1 MTDWNTNI
9 IEEFRS
15 NDGKVGGDFEGTPV
29 LILHSI
35 GAKSGV
41 ERVNPLVYRAVDGGY
56 AVFATKG
63 GAPTNPDWFRNLVAN
78 PDVSVEVGTDNVE
91 VNARVLQGDERD
103 VIWDAQAQAFSTFAE
118 YQQKSERQIPVVLLT
133 PRS

>member
-1 MTDWNTNI
+1 MTDWNTSI

-56 AVFATKG
+56 AVFASKA
-63 GAPTNPDWFRNLVAN
+63 GAPTNPDWFHNLVAN
-78 PDVSVEVGTDNVE
+78 PDVSVEVGADNVE

-103 VIWDAQAQAFSTFAE
+103 VIWDAQAQAFPTFAE
-118 YQQKSERQIPVVLLT
+118 YQQKSKRQIPVVLLT

>member
-15 NDGKVGGDFEGTPV
+15 NDGKVGGDFEGKPL

-56 AVFATKG
+56 AVFATKA
-63 GAPTNPDWFRNLVAN
+63 GAPTNPDWFHNLVAN
-78 PDVSVEVGTDNVE
+78 PDVSVEVGADNVE
-91 VNARVLQGDERD
+91 VSARVLQGDERD
-103 VIWDAQAQAFSTFAE
+103 VIWDAQAQAFPTFAE
-118 YQQKSERQIPVVLLT
+118 YQQKSERQIPVVLLE
-133 PRS
+133 PSS

>member
-9 IEEFRS
+9 LEEFRS
-15 NDGKVGGDFEGTPV
+15 NDGKVGGDFEGKPL

-56 AVFATKG
+56 AVFATKA
-63 GAPTNPDWFRNLVAN
+63 GAPTNPDWFHNLVAN
-78 PDVSVEVGTDNVE
+78 PDVSVEVGADNVE
-91 VNARVLQGDERD
+91 VSARVLQGDERD
-103 VIWDAQAQAFSTFAE
+103 VIWDAQAQAFPTFAE
-118 YQQKSERQIPVVLLT
+118 YQQKSERQIPVVLLA
-133 PRS
+133 PSS